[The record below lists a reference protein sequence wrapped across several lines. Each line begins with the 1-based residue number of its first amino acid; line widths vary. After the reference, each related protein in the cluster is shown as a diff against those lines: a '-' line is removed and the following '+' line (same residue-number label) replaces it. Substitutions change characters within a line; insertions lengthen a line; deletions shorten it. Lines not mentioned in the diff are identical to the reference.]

1 MKILLTEN
9 QTDKVLQMLI
19 DRVLQDFRNVCDED
33 YAGEQPDWFH
43 GYECDF
49 MDYVTKVEVVNS
61 SMVNVPTIGQV
72 LIGKVNI
79 YHTDNFEIDEE
90 DFLYYITDTIRIK
103 YKIRVTLG
111 LNEQIF

>member
-1 MKILLTEN
+1 MKVLLTEN

-19 DRVLQDFRNVCDED
+19 NRVLEDFRNVCDED
-33 YAGEQPDWFH
+33 YEGEEPDWFH
-43 GYECDF
+43 GDECDF

-79 YHTDNFEIDEE
+79 YHTDNFEFYEE

-103 YKIRVTLG
+103 YKIRVTLE

>member
-1 MKILLTEN
+1 MKVLITEN

-33 YAGEQPDWFH
+33 YEGEEPDWFH
-43 GYECDF
+43 GDECDF
-49 MDYVTKVEVVNS
+49 MNYVTKVEVIES
-61 SMVNVPTIGQV
+61 SMIKVPSVGNI
-72 LIGKVNI
+72 ISGKVNI
-79 YHTDNFEIDEE
+79 YHTDRFEFDEE

-103 YKIRVTLG
+103 YKIRVTLK